1 MRILFMGTPNFAVPS
16 LLALLEAGY
25 EIACVV
31 TQPDRPKGR
40 GKKMTPPPVKVAAL
54 EKGLPVYQPEKVRT
68 EESLSYLASFQFD
81 LLVTAAYGQI
91 LPVRLLEMPKF
102 GSVNVHAS
110 LLPKYRGGAPIHR
123 CIMNGDKDS
132 GVTIMRMVKEL
143 DAGDMLAQVRMPID
157 PRDTVGT
164 LHDKLAAAGSRLLL
178 ETVPR
183 ILDGTA
189 VETPQDASQVTY
201 APNLT
206 REDERIQ
213 WNKTARQIY
222 NQVRGLHPWPVA
234 FTTLQGKIVKI
245 WWADIADERNVSD
258 KLPGTILRVTDSA
271 IEVQTGA
278 GTIAIHELQPEGK
291 RRMTADELLR
301 GQSLEAGS
309 QFGDGNQ
316 VSKP

>member
-1 MRILFMGTPNFAVPS
+1 MRILFMGTPDFAVPS

-40 GKKMTPPPVKVAAL
+40 GKQLTPPPVKVAAL
-54 EKGLPVYQPEKVRT
+54 DKGVPVFQPEKVRA
-68 EESLSYLASFQFD
+68 EESLAYLKSLNFD

-91 LPVRLLEMPKF
+91 LPVSLLEMPKW

-123 CIMNGDKDS
+123 CIINGDAES

-143 DAGDMLAQVRMPID
+143 DAGDMLAQVHVPID

-164 LHDKLAAAGSRLLL
+164 LHDKLAVAGAKLLV

-183 ILDGTA
+183 ILDESVMG
-189 VETPQDASQVTY
+189 TPQDESLVTY
-201 APNLT
+201 APNLK

-213 WNKTARQIY
+213 WAKTAHDIY
-222 NQVRGLHPWPVA
+222 NQVRGLNPWPVA
-234 FTTLQGKIVKI
+234 FTTLNNKIFKI
-245 WWADIADERNVSD
+245 WWTEIVDEQYVSG
-258 KLPGTILRVTDSA
+258 KAPGTILRLTDSS

-278 GTIAIHELQPEGK
+278 GVIAIKELQSEGK
-291 RRMTADELLR
+291 RRMTAEEFLR
-301 GQSLEAGS
+301 GQTLEAGY
-309 QFGDGNQ
+309 QFGDKTQ
-316 VSKP
+316 ET